1 MARFLGKQEANDPMD
16 FIDALVKLEE
26 DCGVSDLKMSDYG
39 IKEDECMTMAV
50 NARETMGGLFMLIL
64 PKQLMKRLQKS
75 IAEHIN
81 KTYEDSIIIWKS

>member
-50 NARETMGGLFMLIL
+50 NARETMGGLFMAD
-64 PKQLMKRLQKS
+64 PAKTTHEE
-75 IAEHIN
+75 IAEIYRRAY
-81 KTYEDSIIIWKS
+81 K